1 MTSADLL
8 SSSAGITGNILS
20 SGLGGFVGTGIPG
33 YAGTTIFV
41 YNLAPD
47 TQETTLWQLFGPQ
60 GCVQN
65 VKIVRDQ
72 NTQKCKGYAFITMTT
87 SEEAANAIQNLNGFL
102 LGNRVLQVSFKVP
115 TARK

>member
-8 SSSAGITGNILS
+8 SS
-20 SGLGGFVGTGIPG
+20 GLGSTLLGGGLGNFVTPGLPG
-33 YAGTTIFV
+33 YAGNTIFV

-65 VKIVRDQ
+65 VKV
-72 NTQKCKGYAFITMTT
+72 
-87 SEEAANAIQNLNGFL
+87 ENGK
-102 LGNRVLQVSFKVP
+102 N
-115 TARK
+115 